1 MMTSFSHVDMLTDL
15 VGLQLQLHS
24 VDDLVGFGSKYID
37 ERDFIPFL
45 IRPDRI
51 VQGNVLFRLLQTAQM
66 HQNLHFTV

>member
-37 ERDFIPFL
+37 ERDFID
-45 IRPDRI
+45 I
-51 VQGNVLFRLLQTAQM
+51 NLLPVFISV
-66 HQNLHFTV
+66 FT